1 MYCRRRFG
9 KSPQARRHGIKRLQI
24 LSLRYGSFLLE
35 NKTCIR
41 KSDKIMSA
49 YFEYNFEELDNNEL
63 RINGKSSYTDEWD
76 TIIIKKEWISWIIT
90 TLRNLTYEDYNT
102 WQKGI
107 ENDYEDCELLILVY
121 LFEGEWKDEERI
133 TPAIKIPYL
142 SWNKR
147 LLMSEFIEPF
157 LVALSQ
163 FLTEEERGKLP
174 PPWSEREEEKKK
186 RRPIRRRKNFST
198 VCRRN

>member
-1 MYCRRRFG
+1 
-9 KSPQARRHGIKRLQI
+9 
-24 LSLRYGSFLLE
+24 
-35 NKTCIR
+35 
-41 KSDKIMSA
+41 MSA

-63 RINGKSSYTDEWD
+63 RINGKSSYADEWD
-76 TIIIKKEWISWIIT
+76 TIIIKKEWITWIIT
-90 TLRNLTYEDYNT
+90 TLRNLTWMDYNSGG
-102 WQKGI
+102 KEI
-107 ENDYEDCELLILVY
+107 VKEYEDCELLILVY
-121 LFEGEWKDEERI
+121 LFEGEYSYIKILPSWKDEERI

-174 PPWSEREEEKKK
+174 PPWSERKEDKQGKKK
-186 RRPIRRRKNFST
+186 RKKDDPSDDERISVRFAGEIDPRDYFG
-198 VCRRN
+198 